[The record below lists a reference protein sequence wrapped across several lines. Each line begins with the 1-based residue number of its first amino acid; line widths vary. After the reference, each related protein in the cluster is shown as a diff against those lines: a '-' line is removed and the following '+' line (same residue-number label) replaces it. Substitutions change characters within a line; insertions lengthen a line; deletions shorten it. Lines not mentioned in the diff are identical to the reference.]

1 MNTPSISDNSDRKTK
16 KSKNRKLIRLA
27 NFISIRPV
35 YSGEKHSPPVN
46 RENLTTALLTG
57 LLFCDTINTIKR
69 REATGKG
76 EKERRTMWTL
86 SSKVP
91 RREKKAFL
99 RDQGKEREE
108 NSRMRNTRDVFKK
121 IRDTKGTLHAKMS
134 TIKDRNGIDQQK
146 QKILRRGGKNTQKNY
161 TKKIFMTQIT
171 TMGVIIH
178 LEPDILECKVKRALG
193 SITTSKASGSDGTLA
208 ELFQVLKDDAV
219 KVLYSTCQQIWITQQ
234 WPQDWKRSVF
244 TVIPKKGNA
253 KECSNYRT
261 TALILHTSKIIKIL
275 QARLQQYVNHGIP
288 DVQGGF
294 RKGRGTR
301 DQIGNIHWIIVKAR
315 EFQKNIYFCITD

>member
-1 MNTPSISDNSDRKTK
+1 MNTPSTSDNSDRKTK

-121 IRDTKGTLHAKMS
+121 IRDTKGTLHAKMG
-134 TIKDRNGIDQQK
+134 TIKDRN
-146 QKILRRGGKNTQKNY
+146 
-161 TKKIFMTQIT
+161 
-171 TMGVIIH
+171 
-178 LEPDILECKVKRALG
+178 
-193 SITTSKASGSDGTLA
+193 
-208 ELFQVLKDDAV
+208 
-219 KVLYSTCQQIWITQQ
+219 STDLT
-234 WPQDWKRSVF
+234 
-244 TVIPKKGNA
+244 
-253 KECSNYRT
+253 
-261 TALILHTSKIIKIL
+261 
-275 QARLQQYVNHGIP
+275 
-288 DVQGGF
+288 
-294 RKGRGTR
+294 
-301 DQIGNIHWIIVKAR
+301 
-315 EFQKNIYFCITD
+315 